1 MKSFRGTETV
11 TPGLYFNVRDLAF
24 KSMED
29 TGRLPGTS
37 DDVYRRVPVLAMLI
51 VGPLLG
57 LVYVMF
63 LPFVGFAMVAWL
75 LSVKAGRVAARAAR
89 SAARVLTPG
98 WEPSLAFFSRPRT
111 TKEVEAEAEGDAWAK
126 AVRNRLDPP
135 DRGAA

>member
-1 MKSFRGTETV
+1 MKRFRGTETV
-11 TPGLYFNVRDLAF
+11 TPGLYFNIRELAF
-24 KSMED
+24 KSIED

-37 DDVYRRVPVLAMLI
+37 ADVYHRLPALAMLV

-57 LVYVMF
+57 LVFVMF

-75 LSVKAGRVAARAAR
+75 LSIKAGHVATRAAL

-111 TKEVEAEAEGDAWAK
+111 TKEAEAKGDAWAK